1 LSCAHSIQDAFTT
14 IHECHDATLHGERVA
29 FGTLSL
35 LALENLL
42 GLNKGRENEFDD
54 VLNFCK
60 KVGLPVSFKELFVT
74 ENAEEKVK
82 GFMGVACTV
91 EPHLYHMPPGTTP
104 ELMYDAIMIANKLGS
119 K

>member
-1 LSCAHSIQDAFTT
+1 
-14 IHECHDATLHGERVA
+14 VA

-54 VLNFCK
+54 VLNLCK
-60 KVGLPVSFKELFVT
+60 KVGLPVSFKELHISG
-74 ENAEEKVK
+74 NAEEKVK
-82 GFMGVACTV
+82 SQSFMDVACTK

-104 ELMYDAIMIANKLGS
+104 ELMYDAIIIANKLGS